1 MFDCPPVFPDILDA
15 LINFPIRFGV
25 PSVPSH
31 ICHPSGISDD
41 NPLNIIIDP
50 TGRDLFSPSDG
61 VRLREDTSLLTH
73 SVEANLEE
81 ESLGGK
87 L

>member
-1 MFDCPPVFPDILDA
+1 MDFPPVSPDVFEA
-15 LINFPIRFGV
+15 LINFPVRFGV

-50 TGRDLFSPSDG
+50 TGRDLFPPSGG
-61 VRLREDTSLLTH
+61 VGLREDTNLLTH
-73 SVEANLEE
+73 SVEANLED
-81 ESLGGK
+81 ESLGGR